1 MLAELHCDKQ
11 LIDRLLKDAALSLP
25 AAEYIAL
32 KQAVIKMQD
41 KYEQAVRIINQD
53 NNQTV
58 IK

>member
-1 MLAELHCDKQ
+1 MLAELNRDKN

-25 AAEYIAL
+25 AAEYIQL
-32 KQAVIKMQD
+32 KQAVIKMLD
-41 KYEQAVRIINQD
+41 KYERAVKILNQD

>member
-1 MLAELHCDKQ
+1 MLAELNRDKE

-32 KQAVIKMQD
+32 KQAVIKMLD
-41 KYEQAVRIINQD
+41 KYERAVTILNQD